1 MPEETGE
8 PQPHG
13 TDDTDTL
20 AAPESEKGKPHW
32 SVGAVG
38 EGKFREPTLR
48 ELADRGELFSVAHLV
63 WVVLAVLLI
72 AGVSFADRA
81 TTPYVLVAPGA
92 VQDLAGE
99 IEFEGEGVPSVSSAG
114 GEIALVT
121 VATSQAT
128 YADHFYARVRS
139 DLTLIPMEKSRPP
152 GVSDADERRR
162 DEAMMLSSQEIAE
175 YVALRHLGYPAT
187 YTGDGALVEDVSTD
201 TAAPG
206 RIKPGDIIKSVDGR
220 AIKVNADIR
229 ESLGSK
235 AIGDEVTIG
244 LEREGAMVE
253 VALPLSASS
262 DGQKRPVIGVVVTTV
277 NPRVET
283 PFEVKFRVDNIGGP
297 SGGLAF
303 ALEIIDSLSA
313 GDLTKGRKIVATGA
327 ISPNGAISPIGGV
340 YQKAIAAS
348 RAGADYFLVPSENYR
363 EVGGS
368 VGNTRIIPVNSLDSA
383 LQFLN
388 GLSDSPEAES
398 AKGSGAPGRFGDV
411 TAVIAP

>member
-1 MPEETGE
+1 MPDETGE

-20 AAPESEKGKPHW
+20 AAPESGKRKPHW
-32 SVGAVG
+32 GVGAVG
-38 EGKFREPTLR
+38 EAEFREPTLR
-48 ELADRGELFSVAHLV
+48 DLADRGELFSVAHLV
-63 WVVLAVLLI
+63 WIVLAVVLV
-72 AGVSFADRA
+72 AGVSVADRA

-92 VQDLAGE
+92 VQDLSGE
-99 IEFEGEGVPSVSSAG
+99 IDFEGEGVPPVSSAG

-128 YADHFYARVRS
+128 YADHFYARVRG
-139 DLTLIPMEKSRPP
+139 DLSLIPMEKTRPP

-175 YVALRHLGYPAT
+175 YVALRHLGYAAT
-187 YTGDGALVEDVSTD
+187 YTGDGALVEDVSTA

-206 RIKPGDIIKSVDGR
+206 RIRPGDIIKSVDGHAVR
-220 AIKVNADIR
+220 VNADIR
-229 ESLGSK
+229 ESIGSK
-235 AIGDEVTIG
+235 TIG
-244 LEREGAMVE
+244 EDVTLGIEREGAMVE
-253 VALPLSASS
+253 VVLPLSPSS
-262 DGQKRPVIGVVVTTV
+262 NGQSRPVIGVVVTTV

-283 PFEVKFRVDNIGGP
+283 PFAVKFRVDNIGGP

-327 ISPNGAISPIGGV
+327 ISPNGAVSPIGGI

-363 EVGGS
+363 EVGSSMGA
-368 VGNTRIIPVNSLDSA
+368 TRIIPVNSVDSA
-383 LQFLN
+383 LEFLN
-388 GLSDSPEAES
+388 GLSDLPDRDSSMNP
-398 AKGSGAPGRFGDV
+398 GAAGPPGELTV
-411 TAVIAP
+411 SIAP

>member
-1 MPEETGE
+1 MPDETGE
-8 PQPHG
+8 PQPHS

-20 AAPESEKGKPHW
+20 AAPESGKGKPHW
-32 SVGAVG
+32 GVGAFG
-38 EGKFREPTLR
+38 ESKFREPTLR
-48 ELADRGELFSVAHLV
+48 ELANKGELFSVAHVVWLALAALLV
-63 WVVLAVLLI
+63 
-72 AGVSFADRA
+72 AGISFADRA

-92 VQDLAGE
+92 VQDLSGE
-99 IEFEGEGVPSVSSAG
+99 IEFEGEGVPPVSSAG

-128 YADHFYARVRS
+128 YADHFYTRVRG
-139 DLTLIPMEKSRPP
+139 DLTLIPMEKTRPP

-187 YTGDGALVEDVSTD
+187 YTGDGALVEDVSTA

-206 RIKPGDIIKSVDGR
+206 RIRPGDIIKSVDGHAVR
-220 AIKVNADIR
+220 VNADIR

-235 AIGDEVTIG
+235 AVGEDVTLGI
-244 LEREGAMVE
+244 EREGAMIE
-253 VALPLSASS
+253 VVLPLSASS
-262 DGQKRPVIGVVVTTV
+262 DGQNRPVIGVVVTTV

-283 PFEVKFRVDNIGGP
+283 PFEVKFRVDNVGGP

-313 GDLTKGRKIVATGA
+313 GDLTKGRKIVATGV

-348 RAGADYFLVPSENYR
+348 RAGADYFLVPGDNYR
-363 EVGGS
+363 EVGSSMGA
-368 VGNTRIIPVNSLDSA
+368 TRIIPVNSLDSA
-383 LQFLN
+383 LEFLN
-388 GLSDSPEAES
+388 GLSDTPDRDSLKDP
-398 AKGSGAPGRFGDV
+398 GSIGRSDELTV
-411 TAVIAP
+411 SIAP